1 MALDYKSRLTTGAFS
16 GAGGQELVRRIARHV
31 LRLLLTASVAC
42 GGSWSSG
49 GVDGETRA
57 IDDRLTAG
65 DYQVALRL
73 ATDLHERAARRYGP
87 ESMDLARVEDRLV
100 LALVKNG
107 KGGTADA
114 LRLAEHAIG
123 VEEAA
128 LGRDH
133 VDTTRAMHNLGL
145 VRLDRG
151 EFNDA
156 LALHTRALE
165 IRRRTRADNTSV
177 ADSLDLV
184 ALSLIQ
190 LKRFDAAEK
199 CLAEALPIREAHA
212 AEAPLALAQTLEFV
226 GRMHRLSG
234 RLADAGPPVERS
246 VSLRRQHAP
255 GHPDV
260 AAALEILGDLRY
272 LAGDMAGASR
282 IWSEA
287 RSIVERSLGPDH
299 VAVAELLNRLALA
312 ETADGNLPKART
324 LREQALGI
332 GERWLA
338 PCNPYS
344 AIFVNDLAIS
354 FRKEG
359 NSSEAR
365 RLYRKAS
372 AILDDC
378 VKKTGVSP
386 NPSTR
391 ATAALNEA
399 STAAE
404 VGDWAES
411 ERLYRTSVDMWS
423 KTLGADHPFVARG
436 LDGLADVAAAQ
447 GRFDAARRLYE
458 QVLAIR
464 RRTLGPAHP
473 QVAWTLASLAAVTW
487 KAGEPAVAARLAD
500 EAAAVFDKSGAGEEP
515 DRYPQALE
523 LRGLLQASTG
533 RVHEGRANLEKA
545 LSERS
550 RIFGPTHPL
559 VASTQVSIAEVDFAS
574 GLTDAALATALDAER
589 EGRAHLL
596 FTARYLPERV
606 ALTYAAKRPRGL
618 DLALS
623 AALAAPDR
631 RADVFDALIRS
642 RRLILDEL
650 AARAH
655 TLRTTGPQMSATSQR
670 AQQARQ
676 RFANLLVRS
685 LDEPVARS
693 VMDKARQEKEDAER
707 ALAEESAS
715 ERAEIARAAVGLGE
729 VRHALPAGSVLVSFV
744 QFNRSTGRLAVGMA
758 SNKTPSIAA
767 FVLRGG
773 QLSVALVPLGTVAN
787 IEQRVSAFRLEASG
801 TRLLSGRD
809 PETAMLE
816 YRRAGDVLR
825 QMIWDPIDA
834 HLRDATRVFVVPDGA
849 IGLVP
854 LAALPAKDKSYL
866 IEHLPPISYLS
877 AERDLA
883 DMTVPVQTGA
893 RGILALGGPAFGD
906 AAPAAAAAVFLA
918 PAPVLPAASAAD
930 TRSASDCAS
939 AQSLQFPPLAG
950 TIAEVQEI
958 SRLWAARRKAEP
970 VRVLLGPEASET
982 TFKRSAHEY
991 RVLHL
996 ATHGFF
1002 LRNACGGR
1010 AAVGTRGVGGLAG
1023 PPPRPAENPLLLSGL
1038 ALSGANRR
1046 ALASADGDDG
1056 ILTAEEVAGLDLS
1069 GVEWAVLSACDTG
1082 VGEIA
1087 AGEGV
1092 FGLRRAFQ
1100 IAGVR
1105 SVIMSLWS
1113 VEDLS
1118 TRAWMRALYE
1128 GRFGRNRPMADAVH
1142 EASLAVLRDRRS
1154 KGLSTHPFYWAAFV
1168 AAGDWR

>member
-1 MALDYKSRLTTGAFS
+1 VLDYTSRPTDGAS
-16 GAGGQELVRRIARHV
+16 TDASRRELVRRIEVHA
-31 LRLLLTASVAC
+31 LRLLLAAGVAC
-42 GGSWSSG
+42 GGPAV
-49 GVDGETRA
+49 GVERESRA

-73 ATDLHERAARRYGP
+73 ATDLHERTARRSGS
-87 ESMDLARVEDRLV
+87 ESMDLARLEDRLV
-100 LALVKNG
+100 AALIKNG
-107 KGGTADA
+107 KGGTTGA
-114 LRLAEHAIG
+114 LRMAEHAMR
-123 VEEAA
+123 VEEGA
-128 LGRDH
+128 LGRDR
-133 VDTTRAMHNLGL
+133 VETTRAVHNLAL

-156 LALHTRALE
+156 FALNTRALE
-165 IRRRTRADNTSV
+165 MRRRARADDKSV

-184 ALSLIQ
+184 ALSLIR
-190 LKRFDAAEK
+190 LKRFDQAEK
-199 CLAEALPIREAHA
+199 YLAEALSIREAHA
-212 AEAPLALAQTLEFV
+212 VEAPLALAQTLEFV
-226 GRMHRLSG
+226 GLMHRRSG

-246 VSLRRQHAP
+246 ISLRRQNAP
-255 GHPDV
+255 GHPDI
-260 AAALEILGDLRY
+260 AAALEILGDLRF
-272 LAGDMAGASR
+272 LAGDTAGASR

-287 RSIVERSLGPDH
+287 LGIVERALGTDNVT
-299 VAVAELLNRLALA
+299 VAVLLNRLAVA
-312 ETADGNLPKART
+312 QYADGNMSKART

-338 PCNPYS
+338 PCNPYT
-344 AIFVNDLAIS
+344 AIFVNDLATS
-354 FRKEG
+354 FEAEG
-359 NSSEAR
+359 EYSEAR

-378 VKKTGVSP
+378 VQTSGVSP

-391 ATAALNEA
+391 ATTALNEA
-399 STAAE
+399 EVAAK
-404 VGDWAES
+404 VGDWAEA

-423 KTLGADHPFVARG
+423 KTLGADHQFVARG
-436 LDGLADVAAAQ
+436 LDGLAGVAASQ
-447 GRFDAARRLYE
+447 GRFDHARRLYE
-458 QVLAIR
+458 QGLAMR

-500 EAAAVFDKSGAGEEP
+500 EAVAAFDKSGAGDEP
-515 DRYPQALE
+515 DRFAQALE
-523 LRGLLQASTG
+523 LKGLLQASTG

-550 RIFGPTHPL
+550 RIFGRTHPL
-559 VASTQVSIAEVDFAS
+559 VASTQVSIAEVDFVGGS
-574 GLTDAALATALDAER
+574 KDAALAIALDAER

-606 ALTYAAKRPRGL
+606 ALAYASRRPRGL

-623 AALAAPDR
+623 AALATPDR
-631 RADVFDALIRS
+631 RADVLDALIRS
-642 RRLILDEL
+642 RGLILDEL

-655 TLRTTGPQMSATSQR
+655 MLRTGGPKMSATSQR

-676 RFANLLVRS
+676 KFANLLVRS

-693 VMDKARQEKEDAER
+693 LMDAARQEKEDAER

-715 ERAEIARAAVGLGE
+715 ERAEIARTAVGLVE
-729 VRHALPAGSVLVSFV
+729 VRRALPAGSALVSFV
-744 QFNRSTGRLAVGMA
+744 QFNRSTGRLGIGMA
-758 SNKTPSIAA
+758 SSKTLSIAA
-767 FVLRGG
+767 FVLRAG
-773 QLSVALVPLGTVAN
+773 QQSVALVPLGTVAN
-787 IEQRVSAFRLEASG
+787 LEQRVSAFRIEASG

-809 PETAMLE
+809 PEDAMLK

-825 QMIWDPIDA
+825 QMIWDPIGA

-854 LAALPAKDKSYL
+854 LAALPAKDTSYVL
-866 IEHLPPISYLS
+866 EHTPPISYLS

-883 DMTVPVQTGA
+883 AMTVPVQTVA

-906 AAPAAAAAVFLA
+906 AVPAAAAPLSLA
-918 PAPVLPAASAAD
+918 AAPVLATSAAD
-930 TRSASDCAS
+930 TRSASACGS
-939 AQSLQFPPLAG
+939 AEGLHFEPLPG

-958 SRLWAARRKAEP
+958 ARLWAARRTAEP
-970 VRVLLGPEASET
+970 VKLLTGPEASEN
-982 TFKRSAHEY
+982 TFKRSAHDY
-991 RVLHL
+991 RILHL

-1002 LRNACGGR
+1002 LREACDAR
-1010 AAVGTRGVGGLAG
+1010 AARGTRGVGGLTG
-1023 PPPRPAENPLLLSGL
+1023 PPPTPSENPLLLSGL

-1046 ALASADGDDG
+1046 AAASADGDDG

-1082 VGEIA
+1082 VGEVA

-1100 IAGVR
+1100 IAGAR

-1118 TRAWMRALYE
+1118 TRAWMSALYE
-1128 GRFGRNRPMADAVH
+1128 GRFDRNLPTADAAH
-1142 EASLAVLRDRRS
+1142 QASLTLLRGRRS

>member
-1 MALDYKSRLTTGAFS
+1 
-16 GAGGQELVRRIARHV
+16 
-31 LRLLLTASVAC
+31 
-42 GGSWSSG
+42 
-49 GVDGETRA
+49 
-57 IDDRLTAG
+57 
-65 DYQVALRL
+65 
-73 ATDLHERAARRYGP
+73 
-87 ESMDLARVEDRLV
+87 
-100 LALVKNG
+100 
-107 KGGTADA
+107 
-114 LRLAEHAIG
+114 
-123 VEEAA
+123 
-128 LGRDH
+128 
-133 VDTTRAMHNLGL
+133 MHNLAL

-156 LALHTRALE
+156 LALNTRALE
-165 IRRRTRADNTSV
+165 IRRRVRADNTSV

-184 ALSLIQ
+184 ALSLIR

-199 CLAEALPIREAHA
+199 YLAEALPIREAHA
-212 AEAPLALAQTLEFV
+212 VEAPLALAQTLEFV
-226 GRMHRLSG
+226 GLMHRLSG

-246 VSLRRQHAP
+246 ISLRRQHAP

-260 AAALEILGDLRY
+260 AAALEILGNLRF
-272 LAGDMAGASR
+272 LAGDAAGASR

-287 RSIVERSLGPDH
+287 RGIVERSLGPDN
-299 VAVAELLNRLALA
+299 VAVAELLNRLAVA

-354 FRKEG
+354 FRAEG
-359 NSSEAR
+359 ESSEAR

-391 ATAALNEA
+391 ATTALNEA
-399 STAAE
+399 ATAAE
-404 VGDWAES
+404 VGDWAEA

-458 QVLAIR
+458 QVLAMR

-487 KAGEPAVAARLAD
+487 KAGEPAVAARFAD
-500 EAAAVFDKSGAGEEP
+500 EAVAVFDKSGAGDEP

-523 LRGLLQASTG
+523 LKGLLQASTG

-550 RIFGPTHPL
+550 RIFGRTHPL
-559 VASTQVSIAEVDFAS
+559 VASTQVSIAEVDFAGGS
-574 GLTDAALATALDAER
+574 TDAALATALDAER

-606 ALTYAAKRPRGL
+606 ALAYAARRPRGL

-631 RADVFDALIRS
+631 RADVLDALIRS
-642 RRLILDEL
+642 RGLILDEL

-655 TLRTTGPQMSATSQR
+655 TLRTAGPQMSATSQR

-693 VMDKARQEKEDAER
+693 LMDEARQEKEDAER

-729 VRHALPAGSVLVSFV
+729 VRRALPAGSVLVSFV
-744 QFNRSTGRLAVGMA
+744 QFNRSTRAPCRRHG
-758 SNKTPSIAA
+758 
-767 FVLRGG
+767 
-773 QLSVALVPLGTVAN
+773 
-787 IEQRVSAFRLEASG
+787 IEQNAVDCGLRPARRPAERGVGTAGHGGEHRA
-801 TRLLSGRD
+801 TRLGVSPRSQRD
-809 PETAMLE
+809 TPAFGP
-816 YRRAGDVLR
+816 RSRNRDVGVPPCWRCPR
-825 QMIWDPIDA
+825 QMIWDPIAA

-854 LAALPAKDKSYL
+854 LAALPAKDTSYL
-866 IEHLPPISYLS
+866 LEHLPPISYLS

-883 DMTVPVQTGA
+883 AMTAPVQTGA

-906 AAPAAAAAVFLA
+906 AAPAAAAPVSLA
-918 PAPVLPAASAAD
+918 SAPVLPAASAAD
-930 TRSASDCAS
+930 TRSASACAS
-939 AQSLQFPPLAG
+939 VQSLQFQPLPG
-950 TIAEVQEI
+950 TIAEVTGD
-958 SRLWAARRKAEP
+958 LP
-970 VRVLLGPEASET
+970 P
-982 TFKRSAHEY
+982 
-991 RVLHL
+991 
-996 ATHGFF
+996 
-1002 LRNACGGR
+1002 
-1010 AAVGTRGVGGLAG
+1010 VGGT
-1023 PPPRPAENPLLLSGL
+1023 S
-1038 ALSGANRR
+1038 
-1046 ALASADGDDG
+1046 DG
-1056 ILTAEEVAGLDLS
+1056 
-1069 GVEWAVLSACDTG
+1069 
-1082 VGEIA
+1082 
-1087 AGEGV
+1087 
-1092 FGLRRAFQ
+1092 
-1100 IAGVR
+1100 
-1105 SVIMSLWS
+1105 
-1113 VEDLS
+1113 
-1118 TRAWMRALYE
+1118 
-1128 GRFGRNRPMADAVH
+1128 
-1142 EASLAVLRDRRS
+1142 
-1154 KGLSTHPFYWAAFV
+1154 
-1168 AAGDWR
+1168 

>member
-1 MALDYKSRLTTGAFS
+1 
-16 GAGGQELVRRIARHV
+16 
-31 LRLLLTASVAC
+31 
-42 GGSWSSG
+42 
-49 GVDGETRA
+49 
-57 IDDRLTAG
+57 
-65 DYQVALRL
+65 VALRL
-73 ATDLHERAARRYGP
+73 ATDLHERAARRSGS

-100 LALVKNG
+100 PALVKNG
-107 KGGTADA
+107 RSGTPEA
-114 LRLAEHAIG
+114 LRVAEHAMG
-123 VEEAA
+123 VEEVA

-133 VDTTRAMHNLGL
+133 VETTRAMHNLAM

-156 LALHTRALE
+156 LALFTRALE
-165 IRRRTRADNTSV
+165 IQRQARVDNTSV

-184 ALSLIQ
+184 ALSLIR
-190 LKRFDAAEK
+190 LKRFDAAAK
-199 CLAEALPIREAHA
+199 YLAEAMPIREAHS
-212 AEAPLALAQTLEFV
+212 AEAPLALARTLEFV
-226 GRMHRLSG
+226 GLMHRLSG
-234 RLADAGPPVERS
+234 RSADAGPPVERS
-246 VSLRRQHAP
+246 ISLWRQHAP

-260 AAALEILGDLRY
+260 AAVIEIQGDLRY
-272 LAGDMAGASR
+272 LAGDAAGALR

-312 ETADGNLPKART
+312 EAADGNLPKARA

-354 FRKEG
+354 FRAEG
-359 NSSEAR
+359 KYFEAR
-365 RLYRKAS
+365 RLYRKAA

-378 VKKTGVSP
+378 VQKTGVSP

-391 ATAALNEA
+391 ATIALNEA
-399 STAAE
+399 NLSAE
-404 VGDWAES
+404 LGDWAEA

-423 KTLGADHPFVARG
+423 KTLGADHTFVARG
-436 LDGLADVAAAQ
+436 LEGLADVAASQ
-447 GRFDAARRLYE
+447 GQFDAARRLYE
-458 QVLAIR
+458 QVLAMR

-473 QVAWTLASLAAVTW
+473 QVAVTLTLLAAVSS
-487 KAGEPAVAARLAD
+487 KAGEPAIALRLAD
-500 EAAAVFDKSGAGEEP
+500 EAVAVFAKSGAGDEP
-515 DRYPQALE
+515 EKHPQALE
-523 LRGLLQASTG
+523 LRGLLQASMG
-533 RVHEGRANLEKA
+533 RVHVGRANLEKA
-545 LSERS
+545 LNERS
-550 RIFGPTHPL
+550 RIFGRTHPL
-559 VASTQVSIAEVDFAS
+559 VASTQVSIAEVDFAAGS
-574 GLTDAALATALDAER
+574 KDAALAAALDAER
-589 EGRAHLL
+589 QGRAHLL
-596 FTARYLPERV
+596 FTVRYLPERV
-606 ALTYAAKRPRGL
+606 ALAYAARRPRGL

-623 AALAAPDR
+623 AALSAPDH
-631 RADVFDALIRS
+631 RADVLDALIRS
-642 RRLILDEL
+642 RGLVLDEL

-655 TLRTTGPQMSATSQR
+655 MLRAAGPQMSAAAQR

-685 LDEPVARS
+685 LDDPVDRS

-707 ALAEESAS
+707 SLAEESAS
-715 ERAEIARAAVGLGE
+715 ERAEISRVAVGLEE
-729 VRHALPAGSVLVSFV
+729 VRRALPAGSVLVSFV
-744 QFNRSTGRLAVGMA
+744 QFNRSTRRIAIDRT
-758 SNKTPSIAA
+758 SSKTPSIAA
-767 FVLRGG
+767 FVLRAG
-773 QLSVALVPLGTVAN
+773 QQKAELIPLGTVAN
-787 IEQRVSAFRLEASG
+787 IEQHVSAFRREASG
-801 TRLLSGRD
+801 TRLLTGRN

-825 QMIWDPIDA
+825 QMIWDPIGA
-834 HLRDATRVFVVPDGA
+834 FVRDATRVFVVPDGA

-854 LAALPAKDKSYL
+854 LAALPAQGTSYVL
-866 IEHLPPISYLS
+866 EHSPPISYLS

-883 DMTVPVQTGA
+883 VTAVPLQSGA

-906 AAPAAAAAVFLA
+906 AAPAAAAPVSSALA
-918 PAPVLPAASAAD
+918 PAAPGSSAAD
-930 TRSASDCAS
+930 TRSASDCANVPS
-939 AQSLQFPPLAG
+939 VQFPPLAG
-950 TIAEVQEI
+950 TIAEAQEI
-958 SRLWAARRKAEP
+958 SRLWAARRTAEP
-970 VRVLLGPEASET
+970 ARLLLGPEASET

-1002 LRNACGGR
+1002 LTDACGAR
-1010 AAVGTRGVGGLAG
+1010 APRVTRGVGGLAG
-1023 PPPRPAENPLLLSGL
+1023 APPRPTENPLLLSGL
-1038 ALSGANRR
+1038 ALAGANRR
-1046 ALASADGDDG
+1046 ASASADGDDG

-1100 IAGVR
+1100 IAGAR

-1113 VEDLS
+1113 VEDQS

-1128 GRFGRNRPMADAVH
+1128 GRFDRNRSTADAAH
-1142 EASLAVLRDRRS
+1142 EASLAILRDRRS

-1168 AAGDWR
+1168 VAGDWR

>member
-1 MALDYKSRLTTGAFS
+1 MALEHKSQVTNGASTDTGCR
-16 GAGGQELVRRIARHV
+16 ELVRRIALHA
-31 LRLLLTASVAC
+31 LRLLLAAGVAC

-49 GVDGETRA
+49 GVEGETRA

-87 ESMDLARVEDRLV
+87 ESMHLARVEDRLV

-114 LRLAEHAIG
+114 LSMALHAMG
-123 VEEAA
+123 VEETA

-133 VDTTRAMHNLGL
+133 VETTRALHNLAL

-165 IRRRTRADNTSV
+165 IRRRVRADNKSV

-184 ALSLIQ
+184 ALSLIR

-199 CLAEALPIREAHA
+199 NLAEALLIREAHA
-212 AEAPLALAQTLEFV
+212 VEDPLALAQTLEFV
-226 GRMHRLSG
+226 GLMHRRSG
-234 RLADAGPPVERS
+234 RSADAGPPVERS
-246 VSLRRQHAP
+246 VALRRQHAP

-260 AAALEILGDLRY
+260 AAAFEILGDLRF
-272 LAGDMAGASR
+272 LAGDAAGASR
-282 IWSEA
+282 IWNEA
-287 RSIVERSLGPDH
+287 RGIVERSLGSDH
-299 VAVAELLNRLALA
+299 VAVAALLNRLALA
-312 ETADGNLPKART
+312 EAADGNLPKART

-354 FRKEG
+354 FWEEKEY
-359 NSSEAR
+359 SEAR

-378 VKKTGVSP
+378 LQKTGVSP

-391 ATAALNEA
+391 ATTALNEA
-399 STAAE
+399 SIAAE
-404 VGDWAES
+404 MGDWAEA
-411 ERLYRTSVDMWS
+411 ERLYRMSVDMWS
-423 KTLGADHPFVARG
+423 KTLGADHSFVARG
-436 LDGLADVAAAQ
+436 LDGLADVAASQ

-458 QVLAIR
+458 QVLVMR

-473 QVAWTLASLAAVTW
+473 QVAWTLASLAAVSW
-487 KAGEPAVAARLAD
+487 RAGEPDLALRFAD
-500 EAAAVFDKSGAGEEP
+500 EAAAVFDKSGAGDEP

-533 RVHEGRANLEKA
+533 RVREGRANLEKA

-550 RIFGPTHPL
+550 RIFGRTHPL
-559 VASTQVSIAEVDFAS
+559 VATTQVSIAEVDFAD
-574 GLTDAALATALDAER
+574 GLTDAALAAALDAER

-596 FTARYLPERV
+596 FTVRYLPERV
-606 ALTYAAKRPRGL
+606 ALAYAARRPRGL

-631 RADVFDALIRS
+631 RADVLDALIRS
-642 RRLILDEL
+642 RGLILDEL
-650 AARAH
+650 AARSHA
-655 TLRTTGPQMSATSQR
+655 LRTTGQQVSDIAKR

-685 LDEPVARS
+685 LDDPVDRS
-693 VMDKARQEKEDAER
+693 LMDKARLEKEDAER

-715 ERAEIARAAVGLGE
+715 ERAEIARVAVGLDE
-729 VRHALPAGSVLVSFV
+729 VRRSLPAGSVLVSFV
-744 QFNRSTGRLAVGMA
+744 QFNRSTRRIAIDRT
-758 SNKTPSIAA
+758 SSKTPSIAA
-767 FVLRGG
+767 FVLRAG
-773 QLSVALVPLGTVAN
+773 QQKAELVPLGTVAN
-787 IEQRVSAFRLEASG
+787 IEQHVSAFRREASG
-801 TRLLSGRD
+801 TRLLSGHN

-816 YRRAGDVLR
+816 YRRAGDALR
-825 QMIWDPIDA
+825 RTIWDPIEPQV
-834 HLRDATRVFVVPDGA
+834 RDSTRVFVVPDGA

-854 LAALPAKDKSYL
+854 LAALPVKDTSYL
-866 IEHLPPISYLS
+866 LEHTPPISYLS

-883 DMTVPVQTGA
+883 AMTEPVRTGA

-906 AAPAAAAAVFLA
+906 AAPAAAPVSVA

-930 TRSASDCAS
+930 IRSAACAS
-939 AQSLQFPPLAG
+939 VQSLQFQPLAG
-950 TIAEVQEI
+950 TIAEAQEI
-958 SRLWAARRKAEP
+958 SRLWAARRTAEP
-970 VRVLLGPEASET
+970 ATLLLGPEASET

-1002 LRNACGGR
+1002 LTDACGRG
-1010 AAVGTRGVGGLAG
+1010 AASGTRGVGGLAG
-1023 PPPRPAENPLLLSGL
+1023 PPRRPAENPLLLSGL
-1038 ALSGANRR
+1038 ALAGANRR
-1046 ALASADGDDG
+1046 ALTSADGDDG

-1100 IAGVR
+1100 IAGAR

-1113 VEDLS
+1113 VEDRS

-1128 GRFGRNRPMADAVH
+1128 GRFDRNRPTADAVH
-1142 EASLAVLRDRRS
+1142 EASLALLRDRRS
-1154 KGLSTHPFYWAAFV
+1154 KGFSTHPFYWAAFV

>member
-16 GAGGQELVRRIARHV
+16 GAGGREFVRRIARHV
-31 LRLLLTASVAC
+31 LRLLLTVSVAC

-49 GVDGETRA
+49 RVDGETRA

-87 ESMDLARVEDRLV
+87 ESMDVARVEDRLV

-114 LRLAEHAIG
+114 LSMAVHAMG

-128 LGRDH
+128 LGRNH
-133 VDTTRAMHNLGL
+133 VETTRAMHNLAL

-156 LALHTRALE
+156 LALFTRALE
-165 IRRRTRADNTSV
+165 IRRRVGADNTSV

-184 ALSLIQ
+184 ALSLIR

-199 CLAEALPIREAHA
+199 YLAEALPIREAHSA
-212 AEAPLALAQTLEFV
+212 KAPLALAQTLEFV
-226 GRMHRLSG
+226 GLMHRLSG
-234 RLADAGPPVERS
+234 RSADAGPPVERS
-246 VSLRRQHAP
+246 ISLRREHAP

-260 AAALEILGDLRY
+260 AAAIEIQGDLRF
-272 LAGDMAGASR
+272 LAGDAAGALR

-287 RSIVERSLGPDH
+287 RSIVERSLGQDH

-354 FRKEG
+354 FRAEG
-359 NSSEAR
+359 DSSEAR

-378 VKKTGVSP
+378 LKKTGVSP

-391 ATAALNEA
+391 ATTALNEA

-404 VGDWAES
+404 MGDWAEA

-423 KTLGADHPFVARG
+423 KTLGADHQFVARG
-436 LDGLADVAAAQ
+436 LDGLADVAASQ

-458 QVLAIR
+458 QVLAMR

-487 KAGEPAVAARLAD
+487 KAGEPAVAARFAD
-500 EAAAVFDKSGAGEEP
+500 EAVAAFDKSGAGDDP
-515 DRYPQALE
+515 DRYARALE
-523 LRGLLQASTG
+523 LKGLLQASTG
-533 RVHEGRANLEKA
+533 RVHEGRTNLEKA
-545 LSERS
+545 LGERS
-550 RIFGPTHPL
+550 RIFGRTHPL

-574 GLTDAALATALDAER
+574 GLTDASLATALDAER
-589 EGRAHLL
+589 EGRSHLL

-606 ALTYAAKRPRGL
+606 ALAYAARRPRGL

-631 RADVFDALIRS
+631 RADVLDALIRS

-655 TLRTTGPQMSATSQR
+655 TLRTTGSQRSATSQR

-685 LDEPVARS
+685 LDAPVALS
-693 VMDKARQEKEDAER
+693 LMDQARQEKEDAER

-715 ERAEIARAAVGLGE
+715 ERAEIARVAVGLDE
-729 VRHALPAGSVLVSFV
+729 VRRALPAGSVLVSFV
-744 QFNRSTGRLAVGMA
+744 EFNRSTGRTALGKA
-758 SNKTPSIAA
+758 SSKTPSVAA
-767 FVLRGG
+767 FVLRAG
-773 QLSVALVPLGTVAN
+773 QQNVALVPLGTVAN
-787 IEQRVSAFRLEASG
+787 IEQHVSAFRREASG
-801 TRLLSGRD
+801 TRLRAGIKS
-809 PETAMLE
+809 ETAILE
-816 YRRAGDVLR
+816 YRRAGDALR
-825 QMIWDPIDA
+825 QMIWDPIGA
-834 HLRDATRVFVVPDGA
+834 LVRDATRVFVVPDGA

-854 LAALPAKDKSYL
+854 LAALPASGASYL
-866 IEHLPPISYLS
+866 LEHSPPISYLS

-883 DMTVPVQTGA
+883 AMTEPVRTGA

-906 AAPAAAAAVFLA
+906 ATPAAAPVSVAS
-918 PAPVLPAASAAD
+918 APVLPAASAAD

-939 AQSLQFPPLAG
+939 VQSLQFPPLAG
-950 TIAEVQEI
+950 TIAEAQEI
-958 SRLWAARRKAEP
+958 SRLWAARRTAEP
-970 VRVLLGPEASET
+970 ATLLLGAEASET

-991 RVLHL
+991 RILHL

-1002 LRNACGGR
+1002 LTDACGGR
-1010 AAVGTRGVGGLAG
+1010 AAIDTRGVGGLAG
-1023 PPPRPAENPLLLSGL
+1023 PPRRPAENPLLLSGL
-1038 ALSGANRR
+1038 ALAGANRR
-1046 ALASADGDDG
+1046 ASASADGDDG

-1100 IAGVR
+1100 IAGAR

-1113 VEDLS
+1113 VEDQS

-1128 GRFGRNRPMADAVH
+1128 GRFGRNRPTADAVH
-1142 EASLAVLRDRRS
+1142 EASLALLRDRRS

>member
-1 MALDYKSRLTTGAFS
+1 MPQLTRAAGSSFAVSRYTRFDFS
-16 GAGGQELVRRIARHV
+16 SPRAI
-31 LRLLLTASVAC
+31 AC
-42 GGSWSSG
+42 GSPAGN
-49 GVDGETRA
+49 VERETRA

-73 ATDLHERAARRYGP
+73 AADLHERTARRSGS

-100 LALVKNG
+100 AALVKNG
-107 KGGTADA
+107 RGGTAEA
-114 LRLAEHAIG
+114 LRVAEHAVA

-133 VDTTRAMHNLGL
+133 VETTQAVHNLAL

-156 LALHTRALE
+156 LVLNTRALE
-165 IRRRTRADNTSV
+165 IRRRVRSDNKSV

-184 ALSLIQ
+184 ALSMIRLQ
-190 LKRFDAAEK
+190 RFDEAEK
-199 CLAEALPIREAHA
+199 YLAESLAIREAQA
-212 AEAPLALAQTLEFV
+212 AEAPLRLAQTLEFV
-226 GRMHRLSG
+226 GLMHRLSG
-234 RLADAGPPVERS
+234 RLADAGPPLERS

-260 AAALEILGDLRY
+260 AAALETLGDLRF
-272 LAGDMAGASR
+272 LAGDAAGASR
-282 IWSEA
+282 IWSDA
-287 RSIVERSLGPDH
+287 RRIVEDSLGPDH
-299 VAVAELLNRLALA
+299 VAVARLLNRLALA
-312 ETADGNLPKART
+312 EVADGNMLKART
-324 LREQALGI
+324 LREQALDI

-354 FRKEG
+354 FSAEG
-359 NSSEAR
+359 EYAEAR

-378 VKKTGVSP
+378 VQKSGVSP

-391 ATAALNEA
+391 ATTALNEA
-399 STAAE
+399 SIAAE
-404 VGDWAES
+404 MGDWAEA

-436 LDGLADVAAAQ
+436 LEGLANVAESQ
-447 GRFDAARRLYE
+447 GRLDAARRLYE

-464 RRTLGPAHP
+464 RRTLGPEHP

-487 KAGEPAVAARLAD
+487 KAGEPAVAARFAD
-500 EAAAVFDKSGAGEEP
+500 EAVTAFEKSGAGDEP
-515 DRYPQALE
+515 DRYAQALE
-523 LRGLLQASTG
+523 LKGLLEASTG
-533 RVHEGRANLEKA
+533 RVRKGRGNLEKA

-550 RIFGPTHPL
+550 RIYGQTHPL
-559 VASTQVSIAEVDFAS
+559 VANTQVSIAEVDFAA
-574 GLTDAALATALDAER
+574 GLKDAALAAALDAER

-606 ALTYAAKRPRGL
+606 ALAYAARRPRGL
-618 DLALS
+618 DLAIS
-623 AALAAPDR
+623 AALATPPDR
-631 RADVFDALIRS
+631 RAHVLDALIKS
-642 RRLILDEL
+642 RGLILDEL

-655 TLRTTGPQMSATSQR
+655 MLQTAGPQGSATSQR
-670 AQQARQ
+670 AELTRQ
-676 RFANLLVRS
+676 RFANLMVRS
-685 LDEPVARS
+685 LDEPIARS
-693 VMDKARQEKEDAER
+693 VMDAARQEKEDSER

-715 ERAEIARAAVGLGE
+715 ERAEIARVAVGLDE
-729 VRHALPAGSVLVSFV
+729 VRRALPAGSALVSFV
-744 QFNRSTGRLAVGMA
+744 QFNRSTGRLTIGMA
-758 SNKTPSIAA
+758 SSKTPSIAA
-767 FVLRGG
+767 FVLRAG
-773 QLSVALVPLGTVAN
+773 QQSVAMVPLGTVAT
-787 IEQRVSAFRLEASG
+787 IEQRISAFRLEASG
-801 TRLLSGRD
+801 THLLSGGD
-809 PETAMLE
+809 PEIAMVK

-834 HLRDATRVFVVPDGA
+834 HLRGATRIFLVPDGA

-854 LAALPAKDKSYL
+854 FAALPARGTSYL
-866 IEHLPPISYLS
+866 LEHTPTISYLS

-883 DMTVPVQTGA
+883 AMTEPVQTGA
-893 RGILALGGPAFGD
+893 RGILALGGADFVN
-906 AAPAAAAAVFLA
+906 AAPATAAPVSLA
-918 PAPVLPAASAAD
+918 PAPALRAASAAD
-930 TRSASDCAS
+930 TRFAS
-939 AQSLQFPPLAG
+939 ACGNVPSLRFEPLPG
-950 TIAEVQEI
+950 TIVEVQEI
-958 SRLWAARRKAEP
+958 SRLWAARGTAEP
-970 VRVLLGPEASET
+970 FKLLLGPEASEN

-1002 LRNACGGR
+1002 LRDACGAR
-1010 AAVGTRGVGGLAG
+1010 AAGGTRGVGGLAG
-1023 PPPRPAENPLLLSGL
+1023 PASTPTENPLLLSGL
-1038 ALSGANRR
+1038 AMSGANRR
-1046 ALASADGDDG
+1046 ASASADGDDG

-1100 IAGVR
+1100 IAGAR

-1128 GRFGRNRPMADAVH
+1128 GRFDRNLPTADAAH
-1142 EASLAVLRDRRS
+1142 EASLSVLRDRRG

>member
-1 MALDYKSRLTTGAFS
+1 MRGMALHYKSRPTNGTSTDARRRR
-16 GAGGQELVRRIARHV
+16 ELVRRLALHAFQ
-31 LRLLLTASVAC
+31 LLLASAAAC
-42 GGSWSSG
+42 GGPAG
-49 GVDGETRA
+49 GVERETRS
-57 IDDRLTAG
+57 IDDRLAAG
-65 DYQVALRL
+65 DYRVALRL
-73 ATDLHERAARRYGP
+73 AADLHARTARRYGP

-100 LALVKNG
+100 LGLIKNG

-114 LRLAEHAIG
+114 LSMAVHAMG

-133 VDTTRAMHNLGL
+133 VETTRAMHNLAL

-165 IRRRTRADNTSV
+165 IRRRARADNKSV

-184 ALSLIQ
+184 ALSLIR
-190 LKRFDAAEK
+190 LKRFDEAEK
-199 CLAEALPIREAHA
+199 ALAEALAIRELHA
-212 AEAPLALAQTLEFV
+212 VESPLALAQTLEFV
-226 GRMHRLSG
+226 GLMHRLSG
-234 RLADAGPPVERS
+234 RLADARPAVERS

-260 AAALEILGDLRY
+260 AAAIEILGDLRF
-272 LAGDMAGASR
+272 LAGDAAGALR

-287 RSIVERSLGPDH
+287 LSIVERSVGADH
-299 VAVAELLNRLALA
+299 VAVAVLLNRLALA
-312 ETADGNLPKART
+312 EAAVGNLPKART
-324 LREQALGI
+324 LREQSLGI

-344 AIFVNDLAIS
+344 AIFVNDLAMS
-354 FRKEG
+354 FRAEG
-359 NSSEAR
+359 NYFESR

-378 VKKTGVSP
+378 LQKTGVSP

-391 ATAALNEA
+391 ATTALNEA
-399 STAAE
+399 NLSAE
-404 VGDWAES
+404 LGDLAEA

-423 KTLGADHPFVARG
+423 KTLGANHSFVARG
-436 LDGLADVAAAQ
+436 LEGLANVAASQ
-447 GRFDAARRLYE
+447 GRFDDARRLYE
-458 QVLAIR
+458 QILALR

-473 QVAWTLASLAAVTW
+473 QVAWTLASLAALSS
-487 KAGEPAVAARLAD
+487 KAGEPAVALRFAD
-500 EAAAVFDKSGAGEEP
+500 EAAAVFAKSGAGDEP
-515 DRYPQALE
+515 DSYPQALE

-533 RVHEGRANLEKA
+533 RVHDGRANLEKA
-545 LSERS
+545 LAERS
-550 RIFGPTHPL
+550 RIFGRAHPL
-559 VASTQVSIAEVDFAS
+559 VASTQVSIAEVDFAAGS
-574 GLTDAALATALDAER
+574 KAAALAGALDAER

-606 ALTYAAKRPRGL
+606 ALAYAGRRPRGL

-623 AALAAPDR
+623 AALGGTDHH
-631 RADVFDALIRS
+631 ADVLDALIRS
-642 RRLILDEL
+642 RGLVLDEL

-655 TLRTTGPQMSATSQR
+655 ALRTTSQHMSDVAQR

-685 LDEPVARS
+685 LDDPVDRS

-715 ERAEIARAAVGLGE
+715 ERAEIARVAVGLE
-729 VRHALPAGSVLVSFV
+729 QVRRALPAGSVLVSFV
-744 QFNRSTGRLAVGMA
+744 QFNRSTRGRAIGMA
-758 SNKTPSIAA
+758 SSKTPTIAA

-773 QLSVALVPLGTVAN
+773 QQSVSFVPLGTAAS

-801 TRLLSGRD
+801 TRLLAGRD
-809 PETAMLE
+809 RKTAMLE

-825 QMIWDPIDA
+825 QMIWDPIGA

-854 LAALPAKDKSYL
+854 IAALPATDTSYL
-866 IEHLPPISYLS
+866 LEHSPPISYLS
-877 AERDLA
+877 TERDLA
-883 DMTVPVQTGA
+883 AMTVPRQAGA

-906 AAPAAAAAVFLA
+906 AAPAAPVSLA
-918 PAPVLPAASAAD
+918 PAPAVAAESAAN
-930 TRSASDCAS
+930 TRAAACAS
-939 AQSLQFPPLAG
+939 VQSMQFQPLAG
-950 TIAEVQEI
+950 TIAEAQEI
-958 SRLWAARRKAEP
+958 SRLWAARRTAEP
-970 VRVLLGPEASET
+970 ARLLLGLEASET

-1002 LRNACGGR
+1002 LRDACGGR
-1010 AAVGTRGVGGLAG
+1010 AAGSTRGVGGLVG
-1023 PPPRPAENPLLLSGL
+1023 LPPRPAENPLLLSGL

-1056 ILTAEEVAGLDLS
+1056 ILTAEEVASLDLS

-1082 VGEIA
+1082 VGEIT

-1100 IAGVR
+1100 IAGAR

-1113 VEDLS
+1113 VEDQS
-1118 TRAWMRALYE
+1118 TRAWMKALYE
-1128 GRFGRNRPMADAVH
+1128 GRFDRNRPTADAAH
-1142 EASLAVLRDRRS
+1142 EASLALLRDRRS